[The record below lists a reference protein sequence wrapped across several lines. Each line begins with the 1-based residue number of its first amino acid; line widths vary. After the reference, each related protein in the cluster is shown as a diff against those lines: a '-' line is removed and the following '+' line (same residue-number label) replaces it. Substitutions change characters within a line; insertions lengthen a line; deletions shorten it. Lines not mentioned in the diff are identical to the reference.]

1 MDVGGWAKME
11 AGDQLGNPHHPS
23 ENWWELGPVTESQE
37 IFGGISNKT
46 YLLDISKPP

>member
-23 ENWWELGPVTESQE
+23 ENWWELGPVRESQE
-37 IFGGISNKT
+37 IFGGRREEQASWR
-46 YLLDISKPP
+46 YWG